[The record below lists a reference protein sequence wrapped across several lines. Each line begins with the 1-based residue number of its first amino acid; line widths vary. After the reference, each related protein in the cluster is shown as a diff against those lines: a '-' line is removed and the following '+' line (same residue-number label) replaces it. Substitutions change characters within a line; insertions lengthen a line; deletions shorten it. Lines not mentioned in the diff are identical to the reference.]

1 MTTLSTI
8 MAFGLPV
15 LCLAVSIFVCVRTMK
30 KSRNFRKAIARHLV
44 TLVVALAVC
53 SVLTVL
59 AANGDTD
66 TAAQALQATAGTDS
80 GAGLATSLGFIGAA
94 LSVGLAA
101 IGAGIALSGG
111 APAAIGAISEDP
123 QAFGKAMIFV
133 VLGEAVAI
141 YGFII
146 AFMILMK
153 IPNLPQL

>member
-15 LCLAVSIFVCVRTMK
+15 LCLGLSIFVCVRTMK
-30 KSRNFRKAIARHLV
+30 KSKNFRKAITRHLV
-44 TLVVALAVC
+44 ILVVALAVC

-66 TAAQALQATAGTDS
+66 TAAQTVQATAEAET

-153 IPNLPQL
+153 IPNLPKL

>member
-1 MTTLSTI
+1 MTTLSI
-8 MAFGLPV
+8 ILAFGLPV
-15 LCLAVSIFVCVRTMK
+15 LCLAISILVCIRTMK
-30 KSRNFRKAIARHLV
+30 KSRNSRKAIARHLI
-44 TLVVALAVC
+44 TLVVALAI
-53 SVLTVL
+53 SSALTVL
-59 AANGDTD
+59 AATGDTD
-66 TAAQALQATAGTDS
+66 TAAQAVQSSIETDG